1 MFFNSVEFFIF
12 FAIVASVYFL
22 TPQVKFRIFFLL
34 GASYFF
40 YMQWNWKYI
49 FLIIALTVINFY
61 AAMIIGKSDDNKKR
75 KLSLIVAIVSSLGVL
90 FFFKYFNFFNGA
102 LSDTLSLVNVNYK
115 YDLLD
120 ILLPAGISFYTFQTL
135 SYTIDV
141 YNNKYPYDNSLTRFS
156 LYVSFFPQLVA
167 GPIER
172 AGHLLKQFKEKQK
185 FNIDRT
191 VDGSKLI
198 LWGLFKKV
206 VISEQLAIYVNTV
219 YSHPE
224 AHSSSTLIMATVFF
238 AFQIYL
244 DFSAYSDMAIG
255 MAKILGYDL
264 MRNFRLPYLAVSITD
279 FWRRW
284 HLSLTTW
291 FTDYVYIPL
300 GGNRVGL
307 PRWLLNIFIVFLIS
321 GLWHGAAWT
330 FIIWGLLHGLY
341 YLIQISWGIF
351 YKKYNFLYFIPNFI
365 STPFKILLTFTAVC
379 LGWIFFRAQNV
390 GDAFII
396 IERIFTAWDSPLYM
410 GSSQLQTYLSILLIV
425 VFYIIQILQHFGYI
439 SLYFSKSK
447 FPLIIRWISYLSMI
461 LGLAL
466 LGISDTAFIYFQF

>member
-1 MFFNSVEFFIF
+1 MLFNSIEFFIF
-12 FAIVASVYFL
+12 FIIVATIYFFS
-22 TPQVKFRIFFLL
+22 PKVKFRIFFLL
-34 GASYFF
+34 VASYFF

-49 FLIIALTVINFY
+49 FLIVALTLVNFY
-61 AAMIIGKSDDNKKR
+61 AAMIIGKSDDQRKR
-75 KLSLIVAIVSSLGVL
+75 KLSLIIAIVSSLGVL
-90 FFFKYFNFFNGA
+90 FFFKYFNFFN
-102 LSDTLSLVNVNYK
+102 DTLGDTLGLMDIEYK
-115 YDLLD
+115 FDVLD
-120 ILLPAGISFYTFQTL
+120 VLLPVGISFYTFQTL

-141 YNNKYPYDNSLTRFS
+141 YKNKYSYASSLTRFS

-172 AGHLLKQFKEKQK
+172 AGHLLNQFKQKQK
-185 FNIDRT
+185 FDIDRV

-206 VISEQLAIYVNTV
+206 VIAEQLAIYVDTV
-219 YSHPE
+219 YANPE
-224 AHSSSTLIMATVFF
+224 AHSSSTLIMATIFF

-279 FWRRW
+279 FWKRW

-330 FIIWGLLHGLY
+330 FIIWGLLHGFY
-341 YLIQISWGIF
+341 YLVQILWGNF
-351 YKKYNFLYFIPNFI
+351 YSKYSFLNFIPKFI
-365 STPFKILLTFTAVC
+365 STPFKILLTFTTVC
-379 LGWIFFRAQNV
+379 IGWIFFRAQNV

-396 IERIFTAWDSPLYM
+396 LERIFTATDAPLYM
-410 GSSQLQTYLSILLIV
+410 GASHVQTYLGILLII
-425 VFYIIQILQHFGYI
+425 VFYIIQILQHYGYVT
-439 SLYFSKSK
+439 LYFSKSK
-447 FPLIIRWISYLSMI
+447 FPLPIRWMSYFAMI

>member
-12 FAIVASVYFL
+12 FAIVSTIYFL
-22 TPQVKFRIFFLL
+22 TPKVKFRIFFLL
-34 GASYFF
+34 IASYYF

-61 AAMIIGKSDDNKKR
+61 AAMLIGKSDDIKKR

-102 LSDTLSLVNVNYK
+102 LGDTLGLMNIEYK
-115 YDLLD
+115 YNLLD
-120 ILLPAGISFYTFQTL
+120 ILLPVGISFYTFQTL

-141 YNNKYPYDNSLTRFS
+141 YKNKYSYDPSLSRFS

-185 FNIDRT
+185 FDIDRT
-191 VDGSKLI
+191 IDGSKLI

-206 VISEQLAIYVNTV
+206 VIAEQLAIYVNTV
-219 YSHPE
+219 YGNPE

-330 FIIWGLLHGLY
+330 FIIWGFLHALY

-351 YKKYNFLYFIPNFI
+351 NSKYHIFNFVPKFI
-365 STPFKILLTFTAVC
+365 STPFKIILTFAAVC

-390 GDAFII
+390 GDAFTI
-396 IERIFTAWDSPLYM
+396 IERIFIAWDLPLYM
-410 GSSQLQTYLSILLIV
+410 GASQVQTYLSILLLVI
-425 VFYIIQILQHFGYI
+425 FYIIQVLQHFGYI

-447 FPLIIRWISYLSMI
+447 FPLVIRWIAYLSMI